1 MALRHKNNTSEFKR
15 QRLKVLARDQR
26 VCQYCGAEDANH
38 VDHVIAKVD
47 GGGDEMSNLL
57 TSCAPCNLKKG
68 RKSLALFLG
77 STPAPTV
84 SPDLLS
90 PVTVSSSLPGPFEGQ
105 PRPSWN

>member
-26 VCQYCGAEDANH
+26 VCQYCGAQDATH

-47 GGGDEMSNLL
+47 GGGDELSNLL
-57 TSCAPCNLKKG
+57 TSCVSCNLKKG
-68 RKSLALFLG
+68 RKPLALFLG
-77 STPAPTV
+77 SFSAPTV